1 MCKSDVMP
9 KMGVDFAHM
18 FNTDVRLLRFLA
30 PLPEAPED
38 VTDERR
44 FQEHV
49 ARTVAEACRLAAS
62 DMLHLYPGELRS
74 TYRLYANAG
83 CIAEVVLYDGVP
95 GGAGYSAR
103 LGTPQFS
110 FRELMVGALRRL
122 ECPQEC
128 ESACRACLC
137 DYGNQRHWDSFRRK
151 EAMSWLKALLDGR
164 PTAEG
169 PGNYVPWPK
178 PSLSG
183 LAERL
188 ATSSSISI
196 IATSLSGASGYRESE
211 LNQLL
216 TWLQS
221 GKEVQLYVANKLVQ
235 HPSDYQTLMLY
246 RHLYPW
252 MQAGKLRVHALPELD
267 GRTAGQIPRVFSS
280 LEDGALLVRQAFP
293 VQALLDGVVSSP
305 AELGA
310 MDAGT
315 RELLEEA
322 LTSAVLYA
330 PEHFAEGQKMGMWEF
345 PVGAPRPLAEVFAAI
360 KGQHVKSLVIRDPY
374 CGTERNRQRLKQL
387 LRFLKAHV
395 SDLERA
401 DVYCSE
407 ANERQRDGTDYVA
420 NRLEVAYQV
429 ERVLDESGISK
440 GEAFVKELGRNRT
453 FHDRELTFVAVDQ
466 SGCTSTHRYFLT
478 GGIDYLLDE
487 RSDTRVFH
495 AVVNN

>member
-1 MCKSDVMP
+1 
-9 KMGVDFAHM
+9 
-18 FNTDVRLLRFLA
+18 
-30 PLPEAPED
+30 
-38 VTDERR
+38 
-44 FQEHV
+44 
-49 ARTVAEACRLAAS
+49 
-62 DMLHLYPGELRS
+62 
-74 TYRLYANAG
+74 
-83 CIAEVVLYDGVP
+83 
-95 GGAGYSAR
+95 
-103 LGTPQFS
+103 
-110 FRELMVGALRRL
+110 
-122 ECPQEC
+122 
-128 ESACRACLC
+128 
-137 DYGNQRHWDSFRRK
+137 
-151 EAMSWLKALLDGR
+151 MSWLKALLDGR

-330 PEHFAEGQKMGMWEF
+330 PEHFSEGQKMGMWEF
-345 PVGAPRPLAEVFAAI
+345 PVGASRPLAEVFAAI